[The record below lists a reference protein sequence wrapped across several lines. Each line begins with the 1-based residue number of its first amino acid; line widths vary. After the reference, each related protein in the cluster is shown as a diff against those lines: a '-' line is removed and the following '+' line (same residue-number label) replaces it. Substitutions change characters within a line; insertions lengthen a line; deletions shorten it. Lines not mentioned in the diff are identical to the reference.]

1 MSPIGCLRSLTAWN
15 GCRDDRKI
23 LLKKDKEKQHPIC
36 HYNICG
42 KKLSSPPASL
52 LVDMSSLNYAVL
64 VIRMKKLK
72 EDDNKSDSTSFF
84 PVQLYPVP
92 S

>member
-1 MSPIGCLRSLTAWN
+1 MAAET
-15 GCRDDRKI
+15 DRKI

-42 KKLSSPPASL
+42 KKLSSL
-52 LVDMSSLNYAVL
+52 LVDMSSLNYALL

-84 PVQLYPVP
+84 PVRLYPVP